1 MNIETYNARAAI
13 IANAARKAQRN
24 NIEREVIAPIEC
36 YSTTDFS
43 DVIECVQFTNDISEE
58 G

>member
-1 MNIETYNARAAI
+1 MNIETYNARAVI
-13 IANAARKAQRN
+13 IANAARKVQRN
-24 NIEREVIAPIEC
+24 NMEREAIAPIEC
-36 YSTTDFS
+36 YSATDFS